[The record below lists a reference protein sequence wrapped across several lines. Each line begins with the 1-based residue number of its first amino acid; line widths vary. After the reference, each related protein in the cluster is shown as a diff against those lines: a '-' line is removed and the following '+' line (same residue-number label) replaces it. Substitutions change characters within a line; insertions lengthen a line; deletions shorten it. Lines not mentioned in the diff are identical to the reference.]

1 MGFRSASPRAI
12 GAAIKDSELRR
23 IRRKRFAL
31 FGHAAHMEPGVPAHD
46 ALWTAL
52 YIGVNCGSAP
62 QAGSKQPCE
71 CPSTTWAEHIKR
83 NLDGMGLLD
92 AWYLALAM
100 DKLSSLQASA
110 VHTRDR

>member
-1 MGFRSASPRAI
+1 LGFRSASPRAI

-62 QAGSKQPCE
+62 QAGWKQAPVNAPVPPGLNTSRE
-71 CPSTTWAEHIKR
+71 TSMAWASWMPGIWHWLWI
-83 NLDGMGLLD
+83 N
-92 AWYLALAM
+92 
-100 DKLSSLQASA
+100 
-110 VHTRDR
+110 